1 MQSEW
6 RGRLEQTIFGDFL
19 SPANLMKLVS
29 IAEFIELQS
38 GQYLFREG
46 QENHKVFVLLEGQ
59 LDLTM
64 TVPGRGPTR
73 ILTLGPG
80 ELVAWSAILGEGIM
94 TSSAN
99 CVEPAQLIAAD
110 QALDRV
116 SRFLDDT
123 LVTDLHEVRIVHGH
137 GTGQLRKGIGAFL
150 KTHPQVEKYYAAP
163 DNQGGGGATIVELKD

>member
-6 RGRLEQTIFGDFL
+6 LGRLEQTIFGDFL

-29 IAEFIELQS
+29 IAEFKELQS

-46 QENHKVFVLLEGQ
+46 QENHRVFVLLEGQ

-73 ILTLGPG
+73 ILTLGPS

-94 TSSAN
+94 TSSAI
-99 CVEPAQLIAAD
+99 CVEPAQLIAVDCQSVLEMIRTDSEFGCEFMKMMAS
-110 QALDRV
+110 ALAKRLLAT
-116 SRFLDDT
+116 RLQMLD
-123 LVTDLHEVRIVHGH
+123 L
-137 GTGQLRKGIGAFL
+137 F
-150 KTHPQVEKYYAAP
+150 AP
-163 DNQGGGGATIVELKD
+163 NN